1 MNPLGEEVYD
11 SVIKRPGRT
20 EYINYVIKSEFTGLP
35 VEVVCLFFSS
45 RGGGFI
51 RVRGNASVVGISIH
65 PSSRNSRTSEQ
76 PLERERFTGK
86 ASPGIAGDINT

>member
-11 SVIKRPGRT
+11 SVIKRTGRT

-45 RGGGFI
+45 ARG
-51 RVRGNASVVGISIH
+51 
-65 PSSRNSRTSEQ
+65 
-76 PLERERFTGK
+76 RFY
-86 ASPGIAGDINT
+86 

>member
-11 SVIKRPGRT
+11 SVIKRTGRT

-45 RGGGFI
+45 REGAVLLEFEGMHQWY
-51 RVRGNASVVGISIH
+51 GISIH
-65 PSSRNSRTSEQ
+65 PSSRNLRTCRSNSLNVNGLLTK
-76 PLERERFTGK
+76 PRLE
-86 ASPGIAGDINT
+86 